1 MDNLNIYDL
10 HFCVRRLP
18 KNLRAMMEKH
28 GKRIIVAGGYVR
40 SIIAREKISDV
51 DVFAGNKQASSILAT
66 ELQGND
72 KFHKTDNAFTVTK
85 VKPVVQFIFRWVFE
99 KPADIVDSF
108 DFSISQVAFWFDA
121 EAKKWDSLCSD
132 KFYQDLSAKRLVY
145 LSPVRNEDAG
155 GSLLRVL
162 KYYQRG
168 YRIPLD
174 SFGAVIA
181 RLVSGIDFN
190 RTGNDEVQIAKIISG
205 LLFEVDPNGF
215 IDHQAYLPSETQINQ
230 NEEGGKNDGKED

>member
-1 MDNLNIYDL
+1 M
-10 HFCVRRLP
+10 
-18 KNLRAMMEKH
+18 
-28 GKRIIVAGGYVR
+28 
-40 SIIAREKISDV
+40 
-51 DVFAGNKQASSILAT
+51 
-66 ELQGND
+66 
-72 KFHKTDNAFTVTK
+72 
-85 VKPVVQFIFRWVFE
+85 
-99 KPADIVDSF
+99 DSF
-108 DFSISQVAFWFDA
+108 DFSISQAAFWFDA
-121 EAKKWDSLCSD
+121 EVGKWDSFCGD

-181 RLVSGIDFN
+181 RLVSKIDF
-190 RTGNDEVQIAKIISG
+190 RRLSGDEKGIAGIIAG

-215 IDHQAYLPSETQINQ
+215 IDHQAYLPSETAVSQ
-230 NEEGGKNDGKED
+230 EEGDAND